1 MVEEHGDAWPEVFS
15 TWMQSLLDDGRSNA
29 FSIFVHDETRR
40 VFHGV
45 AALHVPGT

>member
-1 MVEEHGDAWPEVFS
+1 MVETHGEGWAELFS
-15 TWMQSLLDDGRSNA
+15 SWMQALLEDGRSNA
-29 FSIFVHDETRR
+29 FSIFVHEETRR